1 MSNTSPEQKKKVFIS
16 MPMHGSSL
24 ADIRKKQLKIFGM
37 LNPEKY
43 ELIETAVVVDPDLE
57 KTMTENEIR
66 IWCLGRSIQKMTFA
80 DLVIMAPGWS
90 EANGCCVEREVAW
103 RYGKKILNLDDDYVK
118 PLFYADNVPVDDT
131 DW

>member
-1 MSNTSPEQKKKVFIS
+1 MNVSLPVQKKKVFIS
-16 MPMHGSSL
+16 LPMQGYSL
-24 ADIRKKQLKIFGM
+24 ADIRKKQLKIFSM

-43 ELIETAVVVDPDLE
+43 ELIETAVVIDPDLE
-57 KTMTENEIR
+57 KTMSKDEIR

-103 RYGKKILNLDDDYVK
+103 RYGKNILNLDDDYVK
-118 PLFYADNVPVDDT
+118 PLFYADNVPVDVT